1 MKKWLLGVAL
11 AVTSAIAFALPS
23 PHQIEDALAAK
34 DYDSARS
41 MVQQVLQEKP
51 DSARAHL
58 LDAFILEHVDG
69 NLQAA
74 NTELTNA
81 ANLDRRGDV
90 KNSSL
95 FGRTVAEI
103 DAKSQVVR
111 QAQSAQAAPAVQ
123 QINTP
128 VSASYAPPEKHSSH
142 VFLWLVL
149 FFGIVGVLA
158 YLLIRNANRKTV
170 VQTTYYDDS
179 PAVNRLGSGNRTY
192 ISTPAVQPA
201 IVHQP
206 LYSGGVVQPAP
217 VIINNGGGYGR
228 GYGNDGFTEGLIL
241 GEVLEDSRES
251 RRERDRRD
259 SGYSSGSDSW
269 SRNDSYTPSPAPT
282 PTPTPV
288 SYSNERSSYSS
299 GSDDSWS
306 SRSSSSDSYSSS
318 SSSDSWSSGSS
329 SSSDSYSSYD
339 SGSSSGGG
347 DSW

>member
-41 MVQQVLQEKP
+41 MVTQVLQEKP

-58 LDAFILEHVDG
+58 LDAFILEHVDH

-74 NTELTNA
+74 NTELANA
-81 ANLDRRGDV
+81 SNLDRRGDV

-103 DAKSQVVR
+103 DSQ
-111 QAQSAQAAPAVQ
+111 AAQAPRHTQPVQ
-123 QINTP
+123 QVAQNQQQP
-128 VSASYAPPEKHSSH
+128 LVAYQAPPEKHSSH
-142 VFLWLVL
+142 VFLWLIL
-149 FFGIVGVLA
+149 FFGVVGVLA
-158 YLLIRNANRKTV
+158 YFLIRGAYRKTV
-170 VQTTYYDDS
+170 VQTTYYDNS
-179 PAVNRLGSGNRTY
+179 PGLKRLGSDNRTY
-192 ISTPAVQPA
+192 ISTPVMQPA

-206 LYSGGVVQPAP
+206 AFSGGVVQPAP

-228 GYGNDGFTEGLIL
+228 GYGNDGFTEGLIM
-241 GEVLEDSRES
+241 GEILEDSRES

-259 SGYSSGSDSW
+259 SYSSGS
-269 SRNDSYTPSPAPT
+269 NDSYTPAPYVAPEPT
-282 PTPTPV
+282 PSPV

-318 SSSDSWSSGSS
+318 SSSSSWDSGSS
-329 SSSDSYSSYD
+329 SSSYD
-339 SGSSSGGG
+339 SGSSSYDSGSSGGS
-347 DSW
+347 DW